1 MMVGNYDRRSSDQ
14 KEQDTQDDAATL
26 LRLLLEAGA
35 VRFVPLDLIERMEQA
50 GVYYVRTPGTVTN
63 WELRQMVESEPEG
76 IGDVETTAV
85 HMLAAELL
93 RTRRVVEAVIRVKF
107 GREDITSDIELTK
120 ALTAFLGGE

>member
-1 MMVGNYDRRSSDQ
+1 MHNYDRRSSDQ

-35 VRFVPLDLIERMEQA
+35 IRFVPLDLIERMEQA
-50 GVYYVRTPGTVTN
+50 GVYYARAKGTVTN
-63 WELRQMVESEPEG
+63 WELRQMVEAVPEG
-76 IGDVETTAV
+76 MTDVVETTAV
-85 HMLAAELL
+85 SMLAAELL

-107 GREDITSDIELTK
+107 GREDMANDTEVTK